1 MQICSSQD
9 QRQCGSLHLSFSS
22 VGAMVSIECQ
32 KLIIRFPGPGKTDV
46 LHHVAPK
53 LLSKIFIYCN
63 LRVDPLEAMVAERS
77 MIYCA
82 WRLFSDGFGLLFPMK
97 PRTQK
102 LLLSLLILLPAMPVS
117 GQVEKVAMR
126 TTGISCGY
134 CAGLSEL
141 SFRRVPGVDKVEIS
155 LSKEAIMLS
164 YKPGAVFDPAG
175 IRKILEG
182 WKVGV
187 TQFQISARG
196 HVEEQD
202 GKKFFRA
209 NKDKF
214 ALTATASSPV
224 IPSNTPVLIEGILND
239 KSNPMEVKV
248 LNFRP
253 L

>member
-1 MQICSSQD
+1 
-9 QRQCGSLHLSFSS
+9 
-22 VGAMVSIECQ
+22 
-32 KLIIRFPGPGKTDV
+32 
-46 LHHVAPK
+46 
-53 LLSKIFIYCN
+53 
-63 LRVDPLEAMVAERS
+63 
-77 MIYCA
+77 
-82 WRLFSDGFGLLFPMK
+82 MK
-97 PRTQK
+97 PQTQK
-102 LLLSLLILLPAMPVS
+102 FLLLLLILLPGMPVR
-117 GQVEKVAMR
+117 GQVQKVAMR

-141 SFRRVPGVDKVEIS
+141 SFRRMQGVDKVEIS

-164 YKPGAVFDPAG
+164 YKPGAAFDPAA

-196 HVEEQD
+196 HVEEKD

-209 NKDKF
+209 DKDKF
-214 ALTATASSPV
+214 ALTVTARSPV
-224 IPSNTPVLIEGILND
+224 IPPNTPVLIEGILD
-239 KSNPMEVKV
+239 DRSNPMGVKV